1 MRRLLN
7 WIFGKKIQALE
18 MENML
23 LKSKSKYMPVE
34 IYKASHN
41 SDVLMAPEF
50 LASICQI
57 ASDKF
62 YVYFMFDIREQIL
75 EMKDKDPV
83 QIMAMLDTLKLI
95 DSSICVC
102 IKAYAD
108 SQRKVIYD

>member
-1 MRRLLN
+1 
-7 WIFGKKIQALE
+7 
-18 MENML
+18 
-23 LKSKSKYMPVE
+23 
-34 IYKASHN
+34 
-41 SDVLMAPEF
+41 
-50 LASICQI
+50 
-57 ASDKF
+57 
-62 YVYFMFDIREQIL
+62 MFDIREQIL